1 MQQTEEVLFAT
12 EDQFDDYTDQPPE
25 IATEKYLIF
34 SSDGLMYGI
43 KAEQVKDIIT
53 DYTITYLPRVP
64 DYVRGV
70 INLRGQI
77 IPVVDIRLRLGKPLN
92 EECIIIVVNLNGHEI
107 GILVD
112 NVEKMVDV
120 PRASILPMPNQS
132 AQKMVSGICSLPEVG
147 TILILDCDQLVHE
160 Y

>member
-12 EDQFDDYTDQPPE
+12 EDQMDDYTDQPPE
-25 IATEKYLIF
+25 ISTEKYLIF

-64 DYVRGV
+64 NYVRGV

-77 IPVVDIRLRLGKPLN
+77 VPVVDIRLRLGKPEQDN
-92 EECIIIVVNLNGHEI
+92 FCGIVVDVDGSMV

-112 NVEKMVDV
+112 MVEQMVDV
-120 PRASILPMPNQS
+120 PLDSILPVPTSTSQT
-132 AQKMVSGICSLPEVG
+132 MVSGMCTLPDGNTMLE
-147 TILILDCDQLVHE
+147 LDCELLLHE
-160 Y
+160 

>member
-1 MQQTEEVLFAT
+1 MLFRS
-12 EDQFDDYTDQPPE
+12 Y
-25 IATEKYLIF
+25 
-34 SSDGLMYGI
+34 GLDAG
-43 KAEQVKDIIT
+43 QVVEIIT
-53 DYTITYLPRVP
+53 DFSITYLPQVP
-64 DYVRGV
+64 HFVRGV

-77 IPVVDIRLRLGKPLN
+77 IPVVDIRLRLGKMLN
-92 EECIIIVVNLNGHEI
+92 EECIIIVVSLNGHEI

-120 PRASILPMPNQS
+120 PKASILPMPNQS
-132 AQKMVSGICSLPEVG
+132 AQKLVSGICSLPEVG

>member
-1 MQQTEEVLFAT
+1 MPEQNMLFARV
-12 EDQFDDYTDQPPE
+12 EPE
-25 IATEKYLIF
+25 ENRPEEAAKVLSDKYLIF
-34 SSDGLMYGI
+34 VSDQLLYGLDAG
-43 KAEQVKDIIT
+43 QVVEILT
-53 DYTITYLPRVP
+53 DFSITYLPQVP
-64 DYVRGV
+64 HFVRGV

-77 IPVVDIRLRLGKPLN
+77 IPVVDIRLRLGKMLN

-120 PRASILPMPNQS
+120 PKESILPMPNQS

>member
-1 MQQTEEVLFAT
+1 MPEQNMLFARVEEPT
-12 EDQFDDYTDQPPE
+12 EDRLDEAAEVQSD
-25 IATEKYLIF
+25 KYLIF
-34 SSDGLMYGI
+34 ISDQLMYGLN
-43 KAEQVKDIIT
+43 AEQVKEIIT
-53 DYTITYLPRVP
+53 DFSITFLPQIP
-64 DYVRGV
+64 HFVRGV